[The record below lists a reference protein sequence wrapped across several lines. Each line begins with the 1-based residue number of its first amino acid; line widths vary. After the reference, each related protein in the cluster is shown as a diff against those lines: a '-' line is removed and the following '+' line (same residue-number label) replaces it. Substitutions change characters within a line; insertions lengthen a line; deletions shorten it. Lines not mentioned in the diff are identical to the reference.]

1 MNFQKLQ
8 NELSGIVGGLVD
20 AKGRLQAEIPTA
32 DARISERDP
41 VSKDLLRAH
50 EKFKKL
56 LVDLDLIVP
65 NSQPTST
72 GGVPVGLEIDPE
84 KILVVTCRN
93 ALKEKLDEFQ
103 NLILDQ
109 ITTGGPLEAQFFK
122 EINPNVPE
130 TALANI
136 EKKIEK
142 IFLQLYKK
150 AQGKDVIV
158 LLGIADDKTD
168 QLLFKSRELVA
179 SRLGKPVLVIEADSI
194 QQLSEKEMKAL
205 LARAITSR

>member
-1 MNFQKLQ
+1 MIFQKLQ
-8 NELSGIVGGLVD
+8 NELSGIVSGLVD

-32 DARISERDP
+32 DARLSERDP

-56 LVDLDLIVP
+56 LVDMDLIVP
-65 NSQPTST
+65 DSQSPGA
-72 GGVPVGLEIDPE
+72 GGAPVDLKIDPE

-109 ITTGGPLEAQFFK
+109 ITTGGPLEAQYFK

-142 IFLQLYKK
+142 ILTQLYKK
-150 AQGKDVIV
+150 AQGKDVII

-168 QLLFKSRELVA
+168 QLLFKSKDLVA
-179 SRLGKPVLVIEADSI
+179 TKVGKPVFVIEADSM
-194 QQLSEKEMKAL
+194 QRLSENEMKVL
-205 LARAITSR
+205 LARAIPSR

>member
-1 MNFQKLQ
+1 MIFQKLQ
-8 NELSGIVGGLVD
+8 NELSGIVSGLVD

-32 DARISERDP
+32 DARLSERDP

-56 LVDLDLIVP
+56 LVDMDLIVP
-65 NSQPTST
+65 DSQSPGA
-72 GGVPVGLEIDPE
+72 GGAPVDLKIDPE

-109 ITTGGPLEAQFFK
+109 ITTGGPLEAQYFK

-142 IFLQLYKK
+142 ILTQLYKK
-150 AQGKDVIV
+150 AQGKDAII

-168 QLLFKSRELVA
+168 QLLFKSKDLVA
-179 SRLGKPVLVIEADSI
+179 TKVGKPVFVIEADSM
-194 QQLSEKEMKAL
+194 QRLSENEMKVL
-205 LARAITSR
+205 LTRAIPSR

>member
-8 NELSGIVGGLVD
+8 NELSGIVSGLVD

-32 DARISERDP
+32 DARVSESDP
-41 VSKDLLRAH
+41 VSKDLIRAH

-65 NSQPTST
+65 DTQST
-72 GGVPVGLEIDPE
+72 GMGGAPVDLKTDPE

-109 ITTGGPLEAQFFK
+109 VTTGGPLEAQFFK
-122 EINPNVPE
+122 EINPNMPG

-136 EKKIEK
+136 EKKIDK
-142 IFLQLYKK
+142 VFSQLLKK
-150 AQGKDVIV
+150 AQGKDAIV

-168 QLLFKSRELVA
+168 QLLFKSKEIVA
-179 SRLGKPVLVIEADSI
+179 TRSGKPVLVIEADSM
-194 QQLSEKEMKAL
+194 QRLSENEMKTL
-205 LARAITSR
+205 LARAIPSQ